1 MPDRSFRE
9 RVNETLRDDILAQ
22 LRTARRPMST
32 SELRAHAPHLPLRPG
47 GGPLLAPLQEQ
58 VYRALCVMSRHGKVA
73 QHQSRGRTV
82 TWLATHDG
90 DDDEEI
96 ADLEAAFHQQL
107 PAPGDRVGPIPAD
120 EVLGVAVEHLK
131 FAASTTAQ
139 LVNVQPAHAAPVAAA
154 LTAVVSCWADVI
166 GAARH
171 HHPRAGHTGLL
182 TATANRASPPRPRPV
197 GDEQEPRS

>member
-58 VYRALCVMSRHGKVA
+58 VYRALCVLRRQGKVA
-73 QHQSRGRTV
+73 QHQSRGRIV
-82 TWLATHDG
+82 TWVATHDADE
-90 DDDEEI
+90 DDEI

-107 PAPGDRVGPIPAD
+107 LAPSDPVSPIAAD

-131 FAASTTAQ
+131 FAAGTTAQ
-139 LVNVQPAHAAPVAAA
+139 LVNVQPAQAAPVTAAFI
-154 LTAVVSCWADVI
+154 AVVSCWADVI

-171 HHPRAGHTGLL
+171 HPHGGRTGLVP
-182 TATANRASPPRPRPV
+182 ATVKGADQPQSRPV
-197 GDEQEPRS
+197 AKQAPRS